1 MYHLF
6 PAVYHPGARFA
17 RPFPLAFCRAAGYT
31 WENAKRS
38 ASINKKDRIHDW
50 RKLKWPFTVTFLYYS
65 ILSLYTGM
73 AEQSGEGFLAM
84 FAIVL
89 IVDAV
94 AYLCYCFFLSK
105 DAEDMQ
111 KLWFVFILA
120 YVLVSTEQLSILW
133 QMMTARAAGA

>member
-1 MYHLF
+1 M
-6 PAVYHPGARFA
+6 
-17 RPFPLAFCRAAGYT
+17 
-31 WENAKRS
+31 
-38 ASINKKDRIHDW
+38 NKKDRIHDW

-105 DAEDMQ
+105 DTEDMQ

-133 QMMTARAAGA
+133 QMMTTRAAGA

>member
-1 MYHLF
+1 MQ
-6 PAVYHPGARFA
+6 
-17 RPFPLAFCRAAGYT
+17 
-31 WENAKRS
+31 
-38 ASINKKDRIHDW
+38 KKNRVHDW
-50 RKLKWPFTVTFLYYS
+50 HKLKWPFTVTFLYYS

-84 FAIVL
+84 FTIVL

-120 YVLVSTEQLSILW
+120 YVLVSTEQFSILW
-133 QMMTARAAGA
+133 QIMQQHVLGA